1 MSLLLLFLISSSSEA
16 EVDVT
21 DSNFLLTPIQSSSG
35 LGLSIL
41 HTSQSVQPVC
51 VTSQSVNDLPLLAHS
66 VCVSSKFTTY
76 KRFSLVNLTDV
87 NMKSQAQL
95 SSINCTQSSSY
106 QTTCSNSISEGFCEF
121 LISID
126 CGSCHPHIQ
135 LSPNSTIILESPLY
149 PVLQPDM
156 ICQYDLEL
164 DEEVAADISIVID
177 DLNLAPPQ
185 LTHSHEDGGHCI
197 SSYLHILSGTNMEQM
212 DSIAML
218 CGDARQNTITLQR
231 QNMVKLQL
239 VSGNKVH
246 ARYHRGFRLTIIV
259 SPSVDPTAVRMIAI
273 TSGSVLGFAL
283 VVGILVTISIL
294 HRKWKAQKRKRQP
307 RRGVTWHGSAPVSGH
322 SLHMDRTQHITRQ
335 LDRVEEGEDTR
346 ENLYGSLDY
355 GDAIYRYRSIRA
367 LRTLPEAP
375 RPESITS
382 EPNPEEE
389 SNKIYETFEN
399 SSSSSDTDTAHR
411 SRCSAKKAPG
421 LPLPCVP
428 SRPSWTLQPPPGE
441 TQPEISP
448 MYLCFPHRDETE
460 QTYGQISR
468 EILTGECPEVE
479 SESKKYESVSIF
491 KISKDS
497 LSNATAA
504 PKTSLRQSLLSLTD
518 NMTSRFRMSLSDQS
532 SRINRLLSPQREDT
546 LGEVHLLEKEGEDED
561 LENDE
566 VFY

>member
-1 MSLLLLFLISSSSEA
+1 
-16 EVDVT
+16 
-21 DSNFLLTPIQSSSG
+21 
-35 LGLSIL
+35 
-41 HTSQSVQPVC
+41 
-51 VTSQSVNDLPLLAHS
+51 
-66 VCVSSKFTTY
+66 
-76 KRFSLVNLTDV
+76 
-87 NMKSQAQL
+87 
-95 SSINCTQSSSY
+95 
-106 QTTCSNSISEGFCEF
+106 
-121 LISID
+121 
-126 CGSCHPHIQ
+126 
-135 LSPNSTIILESPLY
+135 
-149 PVLQPDM
+149 M

-164 DEEVAADISIVID
+164 DKEVAADISIVID

-185 LTHSHEDGGHCI
+185 LTHSHKDSGHCI
-197 SSYLHILSGTNMEQM
+197 TSYLHILSGINMEQM

-218 CGDARQNTITLQR
+218 CGDARQNKITLQK

-246 ARYHRGFRLTIIV
+246 ARDYRGFRLTIIV
-259 SPSVDPTAVRMIAI
+259 SPSVDSTAIRIIVI
-273 TSGSVLGFAL
+273 TSGSVLGVAL

-294 HRKWKAQKRKRQP
+294 HRKRKAQRRKQQP
-307 RRGVTWHGSAPVSGH
+307 RRGVTWHSSAPLSGH

-346 ENLYGSLDY
+346 ENLYGELDY

-367 LRTLPEAP
+367 LRSLPEAP

-399 SSSSSDTDTAHR
+399 STSSSDTDTTDR
-411 SRCSAKKAPG
+411 AKSNEKQALG
-421 LPLPCVP
+421 LPQPCVP

-448 MYLCFPHRDETE
+448 MYLCFTQRDETE

-468 EILTGECPEVE
+468 EVMAGQCPKLE
-479 SESKKYESVSIF
+479 SESKKYENVSIL

-497 LSNATAA
+497 LSNVPAA
-504 PKTSLRQSLLSLTD
+504 PKTSLRQSLLSITD
-518 NMTSRFRMSLSDQS
+518 AMTSRFRMSISDQS
-532 SRINRLLSPQREDT
+532 SRINRLLSPQREDIV
-546 LGEVHLLEKEGEDED
+546 GEVCLIEKEGEFKD
-561 LENDE
+561 LGNDD